1 LKAKTLFASVLLAA
15 ATQAKAAGK
24 PVVYNEMEGDG
35 SLALDNQIKAAY
47 APAFTIVD
55 ARKSDGFVEP
65 IPSAGSLPGAVR
77 DQGNS
82 LLGGYVLV
90 AYIVTSGGL
99 VANPVVLQ
107 STDRRLADAAL
118 EAMKGWRFIPATLK
132 GAAVATTAA
141 QDFSFGPLDL
151 SNGFTYDR
159 LVTYQSSDVLFRR
172 LPGRDDVDGY
182 LAELRLVA
190 HNFFLGASK
199 PETLQI
205 VFIAQPGRG
214 ARFWFVSS
222 VRAGDA
228 AELAPLR
235 RLLEAVAPLAVHDGP
250 VALAIAGRVA
260 GGDGVAPLIGNGFTR
275 PVPAEWKETVRGV
288 DPPLPVSSDEY
299 LDLVWSKAR

>member
-1 LKAKTLFASVLLAA
+1 MLAA
-15 ATQAKAAGK
+15 ASQAQPAAK
-24 PVVYNEMEGDG
+24 PVVYNEVEGDG
-35 SLALDNQIKAAY
+35 SLALDSQIKAAY

-55 ARKSDGFVEP
+55 TKKSDGFAEAV
-65 IPSAGSLPGAVR
+65 PSAGSLPGAVR
-77 DQGNS
+77 DQGDS

-151 SNGFTYDR
+151 SNGFFYDR
-159 LVTYQSSDVLFRR
+159 LITYQPSEVLFRR
-172 LPGRDDVDGY
+172 LPGRDDVNGY

-205 VFIAQPGRG
+205 VFIVQPGG
-214 ARFWFVSS
+214 HARFWFVSS
-222 VRAGDA
+222 IRDGDA

-235 RLLEAVAPLAVHDGP
+235 RLLEAVTPLAVHDGP
-250 VALAIAGRVA
+250 VALAVAGRVA
-260 GGDGVAPLIGNGFTR
+260 GGDGKAPLIGAGFTR
-275 PVPAEWKETVRGV
+275 PVPAEWKEAVRGV
-288 DPPLPVSSDEY
+288 DPPLPVSADGY
-299 LDLVWSKAR
+299 LNLVWSKAR